1 MKFLLWLVLI
11 VAIVAVVAYLVNAS
25 IKKRKEKAEKEAK
38 AKKEEEAE
46 EKEDKKV
53 ESGTD
58 VVLKPQLVTQK
69 TVDFLNELSKALPEN
84 FVAIPLVAV
93 EKVFTIP
100 SGDSGV
106 IKDKYFDVVVF
117 SRKEYKPLF
126 VIDLYDPEAQGGGFQ
141 PMDPN
146 VVKILQ
152 SFNIKTLKYPITN
165 NYSGLEIRLRLLQ
178 LFGVEDMQDIIK

>member
-1 MKFLLWLVLI
+1 MEFILWIL
-11 VAIVAVVAYLVNAS
+11 AIVVVVVIIAYFVNTTL
-25 IKKRKEKAEKEAK
+25 KKRKEKAKNEQKQE
-38 AKKEEEAE
+38 KEEE
-46 EKEDKKV
+46 KDDQVV
-53 ESGTD
+53 ETGTE

-100 SGDSGV
+100 SGDRGV
-106 IKDKYFDVVVF
+106 VKDKYFDVVVF
-117 SRKEYKPLF
+117 SRREYKPLF
-126 VIDLYDPEAQGGGFQ
+126 IIDLYDPEAQGSGFQ

-152 SFNIKTLKYPITN
+152 TFNIKTLKYPITN
-165 NYSGLEIRLRLLQ
+165 NYSALEIRLRLLQ
-178 LFGVEDMQDIIK
+178 LFGVQDMQDIIK